1 MPYTRITPSRNGR
14 EAIDYALGGVD
25 AKGHNGNEERNLL
38 VGSVNM
44 LPPEVMGYADQM
56 DIYWRKAS
64 FRNLTQVRRII
75 TSYSKD
81 ELDPKDPHSPE
92 IALAIHQEHARTA
105 YPGRQVLIC
114 VQVDGKGGCI
124 HVHEIVN
131 NVSMVDQKGCTTEQT
146 KFHYVA
152 KTVDNIA
159 EKYIKLSMD
168 YKDKYDEKTH
178 TAKIPANNV
187 TQNERRMRNAN
198 QAAVQDGKE
207 PPHYIWKD
215 DLKNRILAAMSEAT
229 SREDYLKRLTAHGV
243 EGEYRTSKKQSNYI
257 IYELTDTIGFD
268 GSKIPGNLKS
278 KSYKLGSDY
287 SLDTLD
293 KMIQAQA
300 GIEPKPPV
308 TPQAKQELTPE
319 ELYDEEPETIP
330 EIRDPTP
337 EELYD
342 EASKYDEEPDDNDA
356 AGYDEELEHD
366 EEQEYDKKPETGPKI
381 KHPAKKV
388 KREPAPV
395 KTDEHTENDS
405 QGKTDTTVQPIRSTL
420 MQKLMRDAADME
432 RRWAEKEMEERDEYS
447 K

>member
-25 AKGHNGNEERNLL
+25 AKGHNGNKERNLL

-81 ELDPKDPHSPE
+81 EIDPNDPNAAE
-92 IALAIHQEHARTA
+92 IVLAIHQEHARTA

-114 VQVDGKGGCI
+114 VQADGKGGYI

-159 EKYIKLSMD
+159 KKYIKLSMD
-168 YKDKYDEKTH
+168 YEGKYNEKTH
-178 TAKIPANNV
+178 TAKIPADNV
-187 TQNERRMRNAN
+187 TQNERRMRDAN
-198 QAAVQDGKE
+198 QIAAQDGKE

-243 EGEYRTSKKQSNYI
+243 EGEYRTSKKHGDYI

-268 GSKIPGNLKS
+268 GGKIPGNLKS

-287 SLDTLD
+287 GLDTLD

-300 GIEPKPPV
+300 KETPPNPPAAQ
-308 TPQAKQELTPE
+308 TKNELTPE
-319 ELYDEEPETIP
+319 ELYDEASNYDEEPELQYDEEP
-330 EIRDPTP
+330 EVQYDEKPEDQYDEEPESQYDKEKPP
-337 EELYD
+337 EELYATPKIRHQAKKPKIESTPTQENSSTKD
-342 EASKYDEEPDDNDA
+342 T
-356 AGYDEELEHD
+356 
-366 EEQEYDKKPETGPKI
+366 EQE
-381 KHPAKKV
+381 
-388 KREPAPV
+388 
-395 KTDEHTENDS
+395 
-405 QGKTDTTVQPIRSTL
+405 KTDTEKMSTRSIL
-420 MQKLMRDAADME
+420 MKKLMRDAADME
-432 RRWAEKEMEERDEYS
+432 KKWAEKEKEEWDEYS